1 MDYLKQFE
9 KCKYIKEIS
18 QYINNVLK
26 LRSLYTLGDYKAMIN
41 HINELV
47 NKYFEESIIWN
58 ETHNIKP
65 QTYYECYINAEA
77 FLKAKGKV
85 LLTKVIHKTISFK

>member
-9 KCKYIKEIS
+9 KYKDIKEIS
-18 QYINNVLK
+18 EYINDVLK
-26 LRSLYTLGDYKAMIN
+26 LRSLYNLGNYNEMIN

-47 NKYFEESIIWN
+47 NKYFVESILWN
-58 ETHNIKP
+58 ESHNKKP

-77 FLKAKGKV
+77 FLKAKGEE
-85 LLTKVIHKTISFK
+85 LLTKIIHKTKSFK